1 MADDVEGVEGV
12 REAAGVSR
20 LEPSMVE
27 DADVELWGGG
37 RGSEPAML
45 KAGDGRRCWEVI

>member
-1 MADDVEGVEGV
+1 MADDVEGVDGV
-12 REAAGVSR
+12 REAAGVSL

-27 DADVELWGGG
+27 DAVVELWGGG

-45 KAGDGRRCWEVI
+45 KAGAGRVLEDI